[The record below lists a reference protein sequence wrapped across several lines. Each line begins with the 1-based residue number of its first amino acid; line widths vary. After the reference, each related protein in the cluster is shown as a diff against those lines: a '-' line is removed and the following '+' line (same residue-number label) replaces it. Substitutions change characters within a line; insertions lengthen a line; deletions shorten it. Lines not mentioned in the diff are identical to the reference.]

1 LSQFQKTSI
10 TCSGEI
16 ISKEISMCDHD
27 GLDWEDI
34 GLAGALAEEMAEEQK
49 ELERMERELSQEDV
63 NDDDV

>member
-27 GLDWEDI
+27 GLDWKDI
-34 GLAGALAEEMAEEQK
+34 GLAGALAEEMAEEDK
-49 ELERMERELSQEDV
+49 ERERIRKEMEEEQEKDEE
-63 NDDDV
+63 D

>member
-1 LSQFQKTSI
+1 
-10 TCSGEI
+10 
-16 ISKEISMCDHD
+16 MCDHD